1 MNKKRAK
8 KNKREHW
15 TLTKHVMRDKKAF
28 TVFVVLRLLT
38 IAVMVRCVFLGQ
50 WESLFTCTLALVL
63 MMIPP
68 FVEKSFKIDLP
79 TTLEIIV
86 FVFVFCAEILGEV
99 SSYYVKFRLWDT
111 ALHTTSG
118 FIFAAFGFCIVD
130 LMNRNKNIRMELSP
144 VTLAV
149 VAFCFS
155 MTIGVLWEFF
165 EFGADKLLSL
175 DMQKDYFVNS
185 IYTVSLDPTKTNT
198 VVAVKNIT
206 DTVIHTASGETV
218 TISGYLD
225 IGIIDTMKDLFVNF
239 IGAVVFSIIGYFYIK
254 RRGEGKIA
262 PRFIPVLE
270 SVEKPQDGASVTE
283 PETDVTLDNNINT

>member
-1 MNKKRAK
+1 
-8 KNKREHW
+8 
-15 TLTKHVMRDKKAF
+15 MRDKKAF
-28 TVFVVLRLLT
+28 TVFVILRILT
-38 IAVMVRCVFLGQ
+38 IAVMIRCAFLGQ
-50 WESLFTCTLALVL
+50 WESLFTCALALTL

-99 SSYYVKFRLWDT
+99 SSYYVKYRLWDT

-118 FIFAAFGFCIVD
+118 FIFAAVGFCIVD

-144 VTLAV
+144 ATLAV
-149 VAFCFS
+149 VAYCFS

-165 EFGADKLLSL
+165 EFGADRLLGV
-175 DMQKDYFVNS
+175 DMQKDTIVNA
-185 IYTVSLDPTKTNT
+185 IHTVTLDPTKTNT
-198 VVAVKNIT
+198 VIHVKNIT

-218 TISGYLD
+218 TINGYLD

-239 IGAVVFSIIGYFYIK
+239 VGALAFSVIGFFYVK
-254 RRGEGKIA
+254 SRGKGEFAKQ
-262 PRFIPVLE
+262 FIPTISKKE
-270 SVEKPQDGASVTE
+270 GDGAQEEPADGTLEKDTE
-283 PETDVTLDNNINT
+283 KTEV

>member
-1 MNKKRAK
+1 MKKREIFA
-8 KNKREHW
+8 
-15 TLTKHVMRDKKAF
+15 LSKHIMRDKKAF
-28 TVFVVLRLLT
+28 TAFIILRILT
-38 IAVMVRCVFLGQ
+38 IAVMIRCAFLGQ
-50 WESLFTCTLALVL
+50 WESLFTCALALAL

-99 SSYYVKFRLWDT
+99 SSYYVKYKFWDT

-118 FIFAAFGFCIVD
+118 FIFAAGGFCIVD

-144 VTLAV
+144 ATLAV

-165 EFGADKLLSL
+165 EFGADRLLGV
-175 DMQKDYFVNS
+175 DMQKDTIVNA
-185 IYTVSLDPTKTNT
+185 IHTVTLDATKTNT
-198 VVAVKNIT
+198 VIDVKNIT
-206 DTVIHTASGETV
+206 DTVIHTASGDTV
-218 TISGYLD
+218 TINGYLD

-254 RRGEGKIA
+254 RRGNGKIA
-262 PRFIPVLE
+262 QKFIPVLE
-270 SVEKPQDGASVTE
+270 DSDKKENGESFE
-283 PETDVTLDNNINT
+283 EL

>member
-1 MNKKRAK
+1 
-8 KNKREHW
+8 
-15 TLTKHVMRDKKAF
+15 MRDKKAF
-28 TVFVVLRLLT
+28 AVFVLLRVLTLG
-38 IAVMVRCVFLGQ
+38 VMIRCAFLGQ
-50 WESLFTCTLALVL
+50 WESFFTCILALAL
-63 MMIPP
+63 MLIPP
-68 FVEKSFKIDLP
+68 IVEKSFKIDLP

-99 SSYYVKFRLWDT
+99 SSYYVKFRFWDT

-165 EFGADKLLSL
+165 EFGADRLLHI
-175 DMQKDYFVNS
+175 DMQKDTIVNS
-185 IYTVSLDPTKTNT
+185 IYTVSLDETKTNT
-198 VVAVKNIT
+198 VIAVKNIT
-206 DTVIHTASGETV
+206 DTVIHTAGGETV
-218 TISGYLD
+218 TINGYLD
-225 IGIIDTMKDLFVNF
+225 VGIIDTMKDLFVNF

-262 PRFIPVLE
+262 PKFIPVLE
-270 SVEKPQDGASVTE
+270 DEQTTE
-283 PETDVTLDNNINT
+283 PPEAENNKD

>member
-1 MNKKRAK
+1 MKKKRK
-8 KNKREHW
+8 KLEKWSLE
-15 TLTKHVMRDKKAF
+15 KHIMRDKKAF
-28 TVFVVLRLLT
+28 AVFVLLRVLTLG
-38 IAVMVRCVFLGQ
+38 VMIRCAFLGQ
-50 WESLFTCTLALVL
+50 WESFFTCILALAL
-63 MMIPP
+63 MLIPP
-68 FVEKSFKIDLP
+68 SVEKSFKIDLP

-99 SSYYVKFRLWDT
+99 SSYYVKFRFWDT

-130 LMNRNKNIRMELSP
+130 LMNRNKNIRMDLSP

-165 EFGADKLLSL
+165 EFGADRLLHI
-175 DMQKDYFVNS
+175 DMQKDTIVNS
-185 IYTVSLDPTKTNT
+185 IYTVSLDETKTNT
-198 VVAVKNIT
+198 VIAVKNIT
-206 DTVIHTASGETV
+206 DTVIHTAGGETV
-218 TISGYLD
+218 TINGYLD
-225 IGIIDTMKDLFVNF
+225 VGIIDTMKDLFVNF

-270 SVEKPQDGASVTE
+270 DEQTTE
-283 PETDVTLDNNINT
+283 PPEAGNRGE